1 VIARYI
7 ASVYGR
13 GSCDCTGWHRA
24 ACACLIVALVP
35 VQFLPAVVAT
45 VGKSRE
51 RRAVA
56 AAIETLAA
64 WPQTS
69 AAWSAP
75 AVERQ

>member
-1 VIARYI
+1 MIARYI
-7 ASVYGR
+7 ASIFGR

-24 ACACLIVALVP
+24 ACACLIVALGP
-35 VQFLPAVVAT
+35 VQFLPVVVAA

-64 WPQTS
+64 WPRTS
-69 AAWSAP
+69 PAWSAA
-75 AVERQ
+75 AVEPQ